1 MRATRLAALAAI
13 LAAACS
19 LVTRL
24 APPTDVLCTPEIVA
38 DVGDAGLTSV
48 VVDSVTNAAYFS
60 GTTSNAVYS
69 VALDAPAGS
78 KANVVMTLDAPRRL
92 AIANGSLGKDQ
103 LDTYVFATAQGASGN
118 GGLFVLAPDA
128 SQSPIVSGGSVHA
141 DGLFVRGAY
150 APSIY
155 WLASDPNNAGSQI
168 RSSAVDGSTS
178 VLADVDA
185 SLHDIVATD
194 ALTIWTTT
202 KVGASVIGFGDAGAK
217 STPCAGVIAYQPAGV
232 VPARLYATS
241 ETACNGRYV
250 IQWLPADDPSAA
262 PTQFATARV
271 NGPTSMVYDG
281 AKYLYWANNTDGT
294 IARRTVDETK
304 DEEAVATSPAPPH
317 QLAYL
322 AGVLYWTTDT
332 ALVRC
337 ALR

>member
-1 MRATRLAALAAI
+1 MRASRLAVIAAI

-69 VALDAPAGS
+69 VALDAGAGS

-92 AIANGSLGKDQ
+92 AIANGNVGKNVF
-103 LDTYVFATAQGASGN
+103 DTYVFATAQGSTGD

-128 SQSPIVSGGSVHA
+128 SQSSIVSGANVHA

-155 WLASDPNNAGSQI
+155 WLASDPSGNGSQV

-202 KVGASVIGFGDAGAK
+202 KTGATVIGFGDAGAK
-217 STPCAGVIAYQPAGV
+217 STPCAGVIAYQPAGP
-232 VPARLYATS
+232 VPARLYVTS
-241 ETACNGRYV
+241 ETGCNGTHV
-250 IQWLPADDPSAA
+250 IQWLPADDPSALA
-262 PTQFATARV
+262 TQFATARV
-271 NGPTSMVYDG
+271 NGTTSMVYDG
-281 AKYLYWANNTDGT
+281 AKYLYWANFADGT
-294 IARRTVDETK
+294 IARRIVDESK

-317 QLAYL
+317 QIAYL